1 VALVVLRS
9 VLQPKSPGQGP
20 RDFEW
25 LSGVTGVS
33 YDAGETA
40 YPYPNPAD
48 FAEGRKWLPALGD
61 EDAPVVVM
69 EFSDIYCGHCRDF
82 NLDALPGI
90 LEDYVASGKVR
101 WTDHFFGFNRTLQ
114 EGTVLALMCAAEQ
127 GRYFEFKHTL
137 FQSLEVGSMDADRA
151 ARVAGLDESQLE
163 ACVGDDRYLP
173 AIQEML
179 FEDNRGVDATPTF
192 FVNGRMVSGNVP
204 GEVRAAIEDAL
215 ANP

>member
-1 VALVVLRS
+1 MMPVR
-9 VLQPKSPGQGP
+9 P
-20 RDFEW
+20 R
-25 LSGVTGVS
+25 
-33 YDAGETA
+33 

-151 ARVAGLDESQLE
+151 ARVAGLDESPARSVCSETIDTCRQSRRCCSRTTVAWTRLRPSLSMDGWSR
-163 ACVGDDRYLP
+163 AMCLARSALP
-173 AIQEML
+173 SRML
-179 FEDNRGVDATPTF
+179 WRTRSAGHRFGNRERGGHWPP
-192 FVNGRMVSGNVP
+192 R
-204 GEVRAAIEDAL
+204 
-215 ANP
+215 